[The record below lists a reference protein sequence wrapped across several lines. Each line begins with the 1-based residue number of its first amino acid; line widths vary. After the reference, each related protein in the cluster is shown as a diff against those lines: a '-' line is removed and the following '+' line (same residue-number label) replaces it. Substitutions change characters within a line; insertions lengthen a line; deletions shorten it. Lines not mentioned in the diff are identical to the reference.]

1 MKRMAILAYDVV
13 GLLLVSAALSF
24 AFVKPA
30 YAYVDPSV
38 MTYAIQAF
46 AGVAVALST
55 LLGVVF
61 RRTRKK
67 LFRVLG
73 IDENARKD
81 VDPRLHRVDASG
93 DIVRT
98 GVDDVIDRNAA
109 VSNASARDQ
118 FDYSL
123 KTRIGLAAIV
133 SGFLSFTLC
142 FAAPVEIV
150 SASAGSL
157 VARLV
162 DVLPVIVGMFLL
174 VWILLAA
181 VACLF
186 KKRAFAGVVAV
197 VFSVALSC
205 YTQALFMN
213 VGLPQADGGVVN
225 WDDYTTITV
234 LSAAAWIALITVS
247 VVAVIRYPRKAQ
259 MGFCLVA
266 LALVVVQGAGV
277 ASLFVGESGASNVAG
292 RTMMVSEKGLLDVS
306 AKTNVVE
313 FVLDNYDTALLEQA
327 VSEEP
332 EMFDGFEGFTWF
344 KDSAGSMIP
353 TRYGNV
359 FLLTGVLPR
368 EDEPFSAFLANR
380 YARSPY
386 LGDIRKA
393 GYDVGVYSDTLGEQY
408 LSADEAIQ
416 HLYRYTS
423 NIAPLDRDAMDVPAT
438 AASLLRC
445 ALYRDLPWLA
455 KPLVWFYTDEVNR
468 SMFGSGRAASDKTP
482 YLMDDGSL
490 LSRLRTEG
498 LSTNDQDASYR
509 YIHVIGAHDPFSL
522 DRNGEEVGV
531 GNSNPLDQAI
541 GSMKIVETYIN
552 ELKQLGVYDQTTVI
566 VTTDHGSWWC
576 QEGEIDQPKSPIVL
590 FKPAASVAGG
600 RDKPLAISESP
611 VSAGDILATVEEV
624 IGAPNSASFGE
635 SLLDK
640 VEDGSRY
647 RKGEQTRYF
656 YMTTSDGVHDQKIQ
670 KYAINGDARDLC
682 SWSRTNVELDAQS

>member
-24 AFVKPA
+24 VFVKPA

-55 LLGVVF
+55 VLGVVF

-81 VDPRLHRVDASG
+81 VDPRLHRADASG

-109 VSNASARDQ
+109 VSNASARGQ

-142 FAAPVEIV
+142 FAAPAEIV

-174 VWILLAA
+174 VWILLVA

-186 KKRAFAGVVAV
+186 KKRAFAVVVAA

-247 VVAVIRYPRKAQ
+247 VVAMIRYPRKAQ

-266 LALVVVQGAGV
+266 LAFVVVQGAGV

-393 GYDVGVYSDTLGEQY
+393 DYDVGVYSDTLGEQY

-445 ALYRDLPWLA
+445 ALYRDLPWLV
-455 KPLVWFYTDEVNR
+455 KPLAWFYTDEVNR

-600 RDKPLAISESP
+600 RDKPLTVSESP

-635 SLLDK
+635 SLVDK
-640 VEDGSRY
+640 VEGGSRY

-682 SWSRTNVELDAQS
+682 SWSRTNVEWDAQS

>member
-13 GLLLVSAALSF
+13 GLLLVSAVLSF

-55 LLGVVF
+55 VLGVVF

-142 FAAPVEIV
+142 FAAPAEIV

-157 VARLV
+157 VVRLV
-162 DVLPVIVGMFLL
+162 DALPVIVGMFLL

-186 KKRAFAGVVAV
+186 KKRAFAVVVAV

-445 ALYRDLPWLA
+445 ALYRDLPWLV
-455 KPLVWFYTDEVNR
+455 KPLAWFYTDEVNR

-600 RDKPLAISESP
+600 RDKPLAVSESP

-635 SLLDK
+635 SLVDK
-640 VEDGSRY
+640 VEDGSYY

-670 KYAINGDARDLC
+670 KYAINGDACDLC
-682 SWSRTNVELDAQS
+682 SWSRTNVEWDAQS

>member
-55 LLGVVF
+55 VLGVVF

-98 GVDDVIDRNAA
+98 GVDDVIDCNAA

-186 KKRAFAGVVAV
+186 KKRAFAVVVAV

-234 LSAAAWIALITVS
+234 LSAAAWIALIAVS

-313 FVLDNYDTALLEQA
+313 FVLDDYDTALLEQA

-438 AASLLRC
+438 AVSLLRC
-445 ALYRDLPWLA
+445 AMYRDLPWLA

-600 RDKPLAISESP
+600 RDNPLAVSESP

-635 SLLDK
+635 SLVDK

-682 SWSRTNVELDAQS
+682 SWSRTNVEWDAQS

>member
-55 LLGVVF
+55 VLGVVF

-93 DIVRT
+93 GIVRT

-109 VSNASARDQ
+109 VSNASARGQ

-123 KTRIGLAAIV
+123 KSRIGLAAIV

-142 FAAPVEIV
+142 FAAPAEIV

-174 VWILLAA
+174 VWILLAT

-186 KKRAFAGVVAV
+186 KKRAFAVVVAV

-247 VVAVIRYPRKAQ
+247 VVAVIRYPRKVQ

-266 LALVVVQGAGV
+266 LAFVVVQGAGV
-277 ASLFVGESGASNVAG
+277 ASLFVGESGASNAAG

-455 KPLVWFYTDEVNR
+455 KPLAWFYTDEVNR

-509 YIHVIGAHDPFSL
+509 YIHIIGAHDPFSL

-576 QEGEIDQPKSPIVL
+576 QEGEIDQSKSPIVL
-590 FKPAASVAGG
+590 FKPVASVAGG
-600 RDKPLAISESP
+600 RDKPLAVSESP

-635 SLLDK
+635 SLVDK

-682 SWSRTNVELDAQS
+682 SWSRTNVEWDAQS

>member
-55 LLGVVF
+55 VLGVVF

-98 GVDDVIDRNAA
+98 GVDDAIARNAA

-142 FAAPVEIV
+142 FAAPAEIV

-186 KKRAFAGVVAV
+186 KKRAFAVVVAV

-266 LALVVVQGAGV
+266 LALVIVQGAGV

-332 EMFDGFEGFTWF
+332 EMFDDFEGFTWF

-393 GYDVGVYSDTLGEQY
+393 GYDVGVYSETPGEQY

-445 ALYRDLPWLA
+445 ALYRDLPWLV
-455 KPLVWFYTDEVNR
+455 KPLAWFYTDEVNR

-600 RDKPLAISESP
+600 RDKPLAVSESP

-635 SLLDK
+635 SLVDK

-682 SWSRTNVELDAQS
+682 SWSRTNVEWDAQS

>member
-55 LLGVVF
+55 VLGVVF

-142 FAAPVEIV
+142 FAAPAEIV

-186 KKRAFAGVVAV
+186 KKRAFAVVVAV

-225 WDDYTTITV
+225 WDDYTTITI
-234 LSAAAWIALITVS
+234 LSAAAWIALIAVS

-266 LALVVVQGAGV
+266 LALVVVQGAGA

-327 VSEEP
+327 VSEES

-445 ALYRDLPWLA
+445 ALYRDLPWLV
-455 KPLVWFYTDEVNR
+455 KPLAWFYTDEVNR

-600 RDKPLAISESP
+600 RDKPLAVSESP

-635 SLLDK
+635 SLVDK
-640 VEDGSRY
+640 VEDESRY

-670 KYAINGDARDLC
+670 KYAINGDVRDLC
-682 SWSRTNVELDAQS
+682 SWSRTNVEWDAQS

>member
-55 LLGVVF
+55 VLGVVF

-109 VSNASARDQ
+109 VSNASARGQ

-123 KTRIGLAAIV
+123 KSRIGLAAIV

-142 FAAPVEIV
+142 FAAPAEIV

-157 VARLV
+157 VVRLV

-186 KKRAFAGVVAV
+186 KKRAFVVVVAV

-213 VGLPQADGGVVN
+213 VGLPQADGGVVH

-234 LSAAAWIALITVS
+234 LSAAAWIALIAVS

-416 HLYRYTS
+416 HLFRYTS

-445 ALYRDLPWLA
+445 ALYRDLPWLV
-455 KPLVWFYTDEVNR
+455 KPLAWFYTDEVNR

-600 RDKPLAISESP
+600 RDKPLAVSESP

-635 SLLDK
+635 SLVDK
-640 VEDGSRY
+640 VEDGSYY

-682 SWSRTNVELDAQS
+682 SWSRTNVEWDAQS

>member
-13 GLLLVSAALSF
+13 WLLLVSAALSF

-55 LLGVVF
+55 VLGVVF

-109 VSNASARDQ
+109 VSNASACGQ

-123 KTRIGLAAIV
+123 KSRIGLAAIV

-142 FAAPVEIV
+142 FAAPAEIV

-157 VARLV
+157 VVRLV

-186 KKRAFAGVVAV
+186 KKRAFAVVVAV

-213 VGLPQADGGVVN
+213 VGLPQADGGVVH

-234 LSAAAWIALITVS
+234 LSAAAWIALIAVS

-386 LGDIRKA
+386 LGDIKKA

-423 NIAPLDRDAMDVPAT
+423 NIVSLDRDAMDVPAT

-445 ALYRDLPWLA
+445 ALYRDLLWLA
-455 KPLVWFYTDEVNR
+455 KPLAWFYTDEVNR
-468 SMFGSGRAASDKTP
+468 SMFGSGKAASDKTP

-576 QEGEIDQPKSPIVL
+576 QESEIDQPKSPIVL
-590 FKPAASVAGG
+590 FNPAASVADG
-600 RDKPLAISESP
+600 RDKPLAVSESP

-624 IGAPNSASFGE
+624 IGAPNSAFFGE
-635 SLLDK
+635 SLVDK
-640 VEDGSRY
+640 VKDGSRY
-647 RKGEQTRYF
+647 RKGGQTRYF

-682 SWSRTNVELDAQS
+682 SWSRTNVEWDAQR

>member
-174 VWILLAA
+174 VGILLAA

>member
-1 MKRMAILAYDVV
+1 
-13 GLLLVSAALSF
+13 
-24 AFVKPA
+24 
-30 YAYVDPSV
+30 

-55 LLGVVF
+55 VLGVVF

-142 FAAPVEIV
+142 FAAPAEIV

-186 KKRAFAGVVAV
+186 KKRAFAVVVAV

-225 WDDYTTITV
+225 WDDYTTITL
-234 LSAAAWIALITVS
+234 LSAAAWIALIAVS
-247 VVAVIRYPRKAQ
+247 VVVVIRYPRKAQ

-445 ALYRDLPWLA
+445 ALYRDLPWLV
-455 KPLVWFYTDEVNR
+455 KPLAWFYTDEVNR

-600 RDKPLAISESP
+600 RDKPLAVSESP

-635 SLLDK
+635 SLVDK

-682 SWSRTNVELDAQS
+682 SWSRTNVEWDAQS

>member
-1 MKRMAILAYDVV
+1 M
-13 GLLLVSAALSF
+13 
-24 AFVKPA
+24 
-30 YAYVDPSV
+30 
-38 MTYAIQAF
+38 
-46 AGVAVALST
+46 
-55 LLGVVF
+55 LGVVF

-109 VSNASARDQ
+109 VSNASARGQ

-123 KTRIGLAAIV
+123 KSRIGLAAIV

-142 FAAPVEIV
+142 FAAPAEIV

-157 VARLV
+157 VVRLV

-186 KKRAFAGVVAV
+186 KKRAFAVVVAV

-213 VGLPQADGGVVN
+213 VGLPQADGGVVH
-225 WDDYTTITV
+225 WGDYTTITV
-234 LSAAAWIALITVS
+234 LSAAAWIALIALS

-445 ALYRDLPWLA
+445 ALYRDLPWLV
-455 KPLVWFYTDEVNR
+455 KPLAWFYTDEVNR

-600 RDKPLAISESP
+600 RDKPLAVSESP

-635 SLLDK
+635 SLVDK
-640 VEDGSRY
+640 VEDGSYY

-682 SWSRTNVELDAQS
+682 SWSRTNVEWDAQS

>member
-55 LLGVVF
+55 VLGVVF

-98 GVDDVIDRNAA
+98 GVDDAIARNAA

-142 FAAPVEIV
+142 FAAPAEIV

-186 KKRAFAGVVAV
+186 KKRAFAVVVAV

-225 WDDYTTITV
+225 WDDYTTITL
-234 LSAAAWIALITVS
+234 LSAAAWIALIAVS
-247 VVAVIRYPRKAQ
+247 VVVVIRYPRKAQ

-292 RTMMVSEKGLLDVS
+292 RTMVVSEKGLLDVS

-327 VSEEP
+327 VSEES

-445 ALYRDLPWLA
+445 ALYRDLPWLV
-455 KPLVWFYTDEVNR
+455 KPLAWFYTDEVNR

-600 RDKPLAISESP
+600 RDKPLAVSESP

-635 SLLDK
+635 SLVDK
-640 VEDGSRY
+640 VEDESRY

-670 KYAINGDARDLC
+670 KYAINGDVRDLC
-682 SWSRTNVELDAQS
+682 SWSRTNVEWDAQS

>member
-55 LLGVVF
+55 VLGVVF

-109 VSNASARDQ
+109 VSNASARGQ

-123 KTRIGLAAIV
+123 KSRIGLAAIV

-142 FAAPVEIV
+142 FAAPAEIV

-157 VARLV
+157 VVRLV

-186 KKRAFAGVVAV
+186 KKRAFVVVVAV

-213 VGLPQADGGVVN
+213 VGLPQADGGVVH

-234 LSAAAWIALITVS
+234 LSAAAWIALIAVS

-408 LSADEAIQ
+408 LSAYEAIQ
-416 HLYRYTS
+416 HLFRYTS

-445 ALYRDLPWLA
+445 ALYRDLPWLV
-455 KPLVWFYTDEVNR
+455 KPLAWFYTDEVNR

-600 RDKPLAISESP
+600 RDKPLAVSESP

-635 SLLDK
+635 SLVDK
-640 VEDGSRY
+640 VEDGSYY

-682 SWSRTNVELDAQS
+682 SWSRTNVEWDAQS

>member
-55 LLGVVF
+55 VLGVVF

-98 GVDDVIDRNAA
+98 GVDDVIDCNAA
-109 VSNASARDQ
+109 VSNASAHDQ

-142 FAAPVEIV
+142 FAAPAEIV

-186 KKRAFAGVVAV
+186 KKRAFAVVVAV

-234 LSAAAWIALITVS
+234 LSAAAWIALIAVS

-368 EDEPFSAFLANR
+368 EDESFSAFLANR

-423 NIAPLDRDAMDVPAT
+423 NIAPLDHDAMDVPAT
-438 AASLLRC
+438 AVSLLRC

-490 LSRLRTEG
+490 LSRLCTEG

-590 FKPAASVAGG
+590 FKSAASVAGG
-600 RDKPLAISESP
+600 RDNPLAVSESP

-635 SLLDK
+635 SLVDK

-682 SWSRTNVELDAQS
+682 SWSRTNVEWDAQS

>member
-55 LLGVVF
+55 VLGVVF

-67 LFRVLG
+67 LFCVLG

-142 FAAPVEIV
+142 FAAPAEIV

-186 KKRAFAGVVAV
+186 KKRAFAVVVAV

-225 WDDYTTITV
+225 WDDYTTITL
-234 LSAAAWIALITVS
+234 LSAAAWIALIAVS
-247 VVAVIRYPRKAQ
+247 VVVVIRYPRKAQ

-438 AASLLRC
+438 AVSLLRC
-445 ALYRDLPWLA
+445 ALYRDLPWLV
-455 KPLVWFYTDEVNR
+455 KPLAWFYTDEVNR

-600 RDKPLAISESP
+600 RDKPFAVSESP

-624 IGAPNSASFGE
+624 TGAPNSASFGE
-635 SLLDK
+635 SLVDK

-647 RKGEQTRYF
+647 RRGEQIRYF

-682 SWSRTNVELDAQS
+682 SWSRTNVEWDAQS

>member
-174 VWILLAA
+174 VWILLAV

-213 VGLPQADGGVVN
+213 VGLPQANGGVVN

-438 AASLLRC
+438 AVSLLRC

-600 RDKPLAISESP
+600 RDNPLAVSESP

-635 SLLDK
+635 SLVDK

-682 SWSRTNVELDAQS
+682 SWSRTYVEWDAQS

>member
-55 LLGVVF
+55 VLGVVF

-98 GVDDVIDRNAA
+98 GVDDAIARNAA

-142 FAAPVEIV
+142 FAAPAEIV

-186 KKRAFAGVVAV
+186 KKRAFAVVVAV

-225 WDDYTTITV
+225 WDDYTTITL
-234 LSAAAWIALITVS
+234 LSAAAWIALIAVS
-247 VVAVIRYPRKAQ
+247 VVVVIRYPRKAQ

-445 ALYRDLPWLA
+445 ALYRDLPWLV
-455 KPLVWFYTDEVNR
+455 KPLAWFYTDEVNR
-468 SMFGSGRAASDKTP
+468 SMFGSGRAASDKMP

-600 RDKPLAISESP
+600 RDKPLAVSESP

-635 SLLDK
+635 SLVDK

-682 SWSRTNVELDAQS
+682 SWSRTNVEWDAQS

>member
-55 LLGVVF
+55 VLGVVF

-98 GVDDVIDRNAA
+98 GVDDAIARNAA

-142 FAAPVEIV
+142 FAAPAEIV

-186 KKRAFAGVVAV
+186 KKRAFAVVVAV

-266 LALVVVQGAGV
+266 LALVIVQGAGV

-332 EMFDGFEGFTWF
+332 EMFDDFEGFTWF

-445 ALYRDLPWLA
+445 ALYRDLPWLV
-455 KPLVWFYTDEVNR
+455 KPLAWFYTDEVNR

-600 RDKPLAISESP
+600 RDKPLAVSESP

-635 SLLDK
+635 SLVDK

-647 RKGEQTRYF
+647 RRGEQIRYF

-682 SWSRTNVELDAQS
+682 SWSRTNVEWDAQS

>member
-13 GLLLVSAALSF
+13 GLLLVSASLSF

-55 LLGVVF
+55 VLGVVF

-81 VDPRLHRVDASG
+81 VDPRLRRVDASG
-93 DIVRT
+93 DIVCT

-109 VSNASARDQ
+109 VSNASARGQ

-123 KTRIGLAAIV
+123 KSRIGLAAIV

-142 FAAPVEIV
+142 FAAPAEIV

-157 VARLV
+157 VVRLV

-186 KKRAFAGVVAV
+186 KKRAFAVVVAV
-197 VFSVALSC
+197 VFSVALLC

-213 VGLPQADGGVVN
+213 VGLPQADGGVVH

-234 LSAAAWIALITVS
+234 LSAAAWIALIAVS

-332 EMFDGFEGFTWF
+332 EMFDCFEGFTWF

-455 KPLVWFYTDEVNR
+455 KPLAWFYTDEVNR
-468 SMFGSGRAASDKTP
+468 SMFGLGRAASDKTP

-600 RDKPLAISESP
+600 RDKPLAVSESP

-624 IGAPNSASFGE
+624 IGAPNSTSFGE
-635 SLLDK
+635 SLVDK
-640 VEDGSRY
+640 VEDGSHY

-682 SWSRTNVELDAQS
+682 SWSRTNVEWDAQS

>member
-55 LLGVVF
+55 VLGVVF
-61 RRTRKK
+61 RRTRKN

-109 VSNASARDQ
+109 ISNASARGQ

-123 KTRIGLAAIV
+123 KSRIGLAAIV

-142 FAAPVEIV
+142 FAAPAEIV

-162 DVLPVIVGMFLL
+162 DVLPVIAGMFLL

-186 KKRAFAGVVAV
+186 KKRAFAVIVAV

-213 VGLPQADGGVVN
+213 VGLPQADGGVVH

-234 LSAAAWIALITVS
+234 LSAAAWIALIAVS

-393 GYDVGVYSDTLGEQY
+393 GYNVGVYSDTLGEQY

-445 ALYRDLPWLA
+445 ALYRDLPWLV
-455 KPLVWFYTDEVNR
+455 KPLAWFYTDEVNR

-600 RDKPLAISESP
+600 RDKPLAVSESP

-635 SLLDK
+635 SLVDK
-640 VEDGSRY
+640 VEDGSYY

-682 SWSRTNVELDAQS
+682 SWSRTNVEWDAQS

>member
-1 MKRMAILAYDVV
+1 
-13 GLLLVSAALSF
+13 
-24 AFVKPA
+24 
-30 YAYVDPSV
+30 
-38 MTYAIQAF
+38 
-46 AGVAVALST
+46 
-55 LLGVVF
+55 
-61 RRTRKK
+61 
-67 LFRVLG
+67 
-73 IDENARKD
+73 
-81 VDPRLHRVDASG
+81 
-93 DIVRT
+93 
-98 GVDDVIDRNAA
+98 
-109 VSNASARDQ
+109 
-118 FDYSL
+118 
-123 KTRIGLAAIV
+123 
-133 SGFLSFTLC
+133 
-142 FAAPVEIV
+142 
-150 SASAGSL
+150 
-157 VARLV
+157 
-162 DVLPVIVGMFLL
+162 
-174 VWILLAA
+174 
-181 VACLF
+181 
-186 KKRAFAGVVAV
+186 
-197 VFSVALSC
+197 
-205 YTQALFMN
+205 MN
-213 VGLPQADGGVVN
+213 VGLPQADGGVVH
-225 WDDYTTITV
+225 WGDYTTITV
-234 LSAAAWIALITVS
+234 LSAAAWIALIALS

-332 EMFDGFEGFTWF
+332 EMLDGFEGFTWF

-445 ALYRDLPWLA
+445 ALYRDLPWLV
-455 KPLVWFYTDEVNR
+455 KPLAWFYTDEVNR

-600 RDKPLAISESP
+600 RDKPFAVSESP

-635 SLLDK
+635 SLVDK
-640 VEDGSRY
+640 TEGGSHY
-647 RKGEQTRYF
+647 RKGEQNRYF

-682 SWSRTNVELDAQS
+682 SWSRTNVEWDAQS

>member
-55 LLGVVF
+55 VLGVVF

-142 FAAPVEIV
+142 FAAPAEIV

-186 KKRAFAGVVAV
+186 KKRAFAVVVAV

-225 WDDYTTITV
+225 WDDYTTITL
-234 LSAAAWIALITVS
+234 LSAAAWIALIAVS
-247 VVAVIRYPRKAQ
+247 VVVVIRYPRKAQ

-445 ALYRDLPWLA
+445 ALYRDLPWLV
-455 KPLVWFYTDEVNR
+455 KPLAWFYTDEVNR

-600 RDKPLAISESP
+600 RDKPLAVSESP

-635 SLLDK
+635 SLVDK

-682 SWSRTNVELDAQS
+682 SWSRTNVEWDAQS

>member
-55 LLGVVF
+55 VLGVVF

-98 GVDDVIDRNAA
+98 GVDDAIARNAA

-142 FAAPVEIV
+142 FAAPAEIV

-186 KKRAFAGVVAV
+186 KKRAFAVVVAV

-266 LALVVVQGAGV
+266 LALVIVQGAGV

-332 EMFDGFEGFTWF
+332 EMFDDFEGFTWF

-445 ALYRDLPWLA
+445 ALYRDLPWLV
-455 KPLVWFYTDEVNR
+455 KPLAWFYTDEVNR

-600 RDKPLAISESP
+600 RDKPLAVSESP

-635 SLLDK
+635 SLVDK

-682 SWSRTNVELDAQS
+682 SWSRTNVGWDAQS

>member
-1 MKRMAILAYDVV
+1 MKRIAIFAFDVV

-55 LLGVVF
+55 VLGVVF

-98 GVDDVIDRNAA
+98 KVDEVIVRNAA
-109 VSNASARDQ
+109 VANGSARGH

-142 FAAPVEIV
+142 FAAPAEIV
-150 SASAGSL
+150 SSSAGSL
-157 VARLV
+157 VVRLV

-186 KKRAFAGVVAV
+186 KKRAFAVVVAV

-205 YTQALFMN
+205 YAQALFMN

-225 WDDYTTITV
+225 WDDYTTITA
-234 LSAAAWIALITVS
+234 LSAAAWIALIAVS
-247 VVAVIRYPRKAQ
+247 IVAVIRYPRKAQ

-266 LALVVVQGAGV
+266 LALVAVQGAGV

-386 LGDIRKA
+386 LSDIREA
-393 GYDVGVYSDTLGEQY
+393 GYDIGVYSDTLGEQY

-455 KPLVWFYTDEVNR
+455 KPLAWFYTDEVNR
-468 SMFGSGRAASDKTP
+468 SMFGSGRGASDKTP

-552 ELKQLGVYDQTTVI
+552 ELKRLGVYDQTTVI

-590 FKPAASVAGG
+590 FKPAASVAAGS
-600 RDKPLAISESP
+600 DKPFAVSESP
-611 VSAGDILATVEEV
+611 VSAGDILATMEEAV
-624 IGAPNSASFGE
+624 GAPNFAFFGE
-635 SLLDK
+635 SLADK
-640 VEDGSRY
+640 VGDGSHY

-670 KYAINGDARDLC
+670 KYAIKGDARDLG
-682 SWSRTNVELDAQS
+682 SWSRTNVEWDAQS

>member
-55 LLGVVF
+55 VLGVVF

-67 LFRVLG
+67 LFCVLG

-142 FAAPVEIV
+142 FAAPAEIV

-186 KKRAFAGVVAV
+186 KKRAFAVVVAV

-225 WDDYTTITV
+225 WDDYTTITL
-234 LSAAAWIALITVS
+234 LSAAAWIALIAVS
-247 VVAVIRYPRKAQ
+247 VVVVIRYPRKAQ

-332 EMFDGFEGFTWF
+332 EMFDDFEGFTWF

-393 GYDVGVYSDTLGEQY
+393 GYDVGVYSETLGEQY

-445 ALYRDLPWLA
+445 ALYRDLPWLV
-455 KPLVWFYTDEVNR
+455 KPLAWFYTDEVNR

-600 RDKPLAISESP
+600 RDKPLAVSESP

-635 SLLDK
+635 SLVDK

-682 SWSRTNVELDAQS
+682 SWSRTNVEWDAQS

>member
-55 LLGVVF
+55 VLGVVF
-61 RRTRKK
+61 RRTTKK
-67 LFRVLG
+67 LFCVLG

-123 KTRIGLAAIV
+123 KTRIGLVAIV

-142 FAAPVEIV
+142 FAAPAEIV

-186 KKRAFAGVVAV
+186 KKRAFAVVVAV

-225 WDDYTTITV
+225 WDDYTTITL
-234 LSAAAWIALITVS
+234 LSAAAWIALIAVS
-247 VVAVIRYPRKAQ
+247 VVVVIRYPRKAQ

-438 AASLLRC
+438 AVSLLRC
-445 ALYRDLPWLA
+445 ALYRDLPWLV
-455 KPLVWFYTDEVNR
+455 KPLAWFYTDEVNR

-590 FKPAASVAGG
+590 FKPAASVAGD
-600 RDKPLAISESP
+600 R
-611 VSAGDILATVEEV
+611 
-624 IGAPNSASFGE
+624 E
-635 SLLDK
+635 SLSLFLNRRFQL
-640 VEDGSRY
+640 G
-647 RKGEQTRYF
+647 
-656 YMTTSDGVHDQKIQ
+656 I
-670 KYAINGDARDLC
+670 
-682 SWSRTNVELDAQS
+682 SWLR

>member
-13 GLLLVSAALSF
+13 GLFLVSAALSF

-55 LLGVVF
+55 VLGVVF

-142 FAAPVEIV
+142 FAAPAEIV

-186 KKRAFAGVVAV
+186 KKRAFAVVVAV

-225 WDDYTTITV
+225 WDDYTTITL
-234 LSAAAWIALITVS
+234 LSAAAWIALIAVS
-247 VVAVIRYPRKAQ
+247 VVVVIRYPRKAQ

-277 ASLFVGESGASNVAG
+277 ASLFGESGALNVAG

-332 EMFDGFEGFTWF
+332 EMFDGFEGFAWF

-423 NIAPLDRDAMDVPAT
+423 NIAPFDRDAMDVPAT

-455 KPLVWFYTDEVNR
+455 KPLAWFYTDEVNR

-600 RDKPLAISESP
+600 RDKPLAVSESP

-635 SLLDK
+635 SLVDK
-640 VEDGSRY
+640 VEDESRY

-670 KYAINGDARDLC
+670 KYAINGDVRDLC
-682 SWSRTNVELDAQS
+682 SWSRTNVEWDAQS

>member
-55 LLGVVF
+55 VLGVVF

-98 GVDDVIDRNAA
+98 GVDDVIDCNAA

-123 KTRIGLAAIV
+123 KTRIGLAAIA

-142 FAAPVEIV
+142 FVAPAEIV

-186 KKRAFAGVVAV
+186 KKRAFAVVVAV
-197 VFSVALSC
+197 VFSVAFSC

-423 NIAPLDRDAMDVPAT
+423 NIAPLDHDAMDVPAT

-445 ALYRDLPWLA
+445 ALYRDLPWLV
-455 KPLVWFYTDEVNR
+455 KPLAWFYTDEVNR
-468 SMFGSGRAASDKTP
+468 SMFGSSRAASDKTP

-600 RDKPLAISESP
+600 RDKPFAVSESP

-635 SLLDK
+635 SLVDK
-640 VEDGSRY
+640 AEGGSRY

-682 SWSRTNVELDAQS
+682 SWSRTNVEWDAQS

>member
-55 LLGVVF
+55 VLGVVF

-109 VSNASARDQ
+109 VSNASARGQ

-123 KTRIGLAAIV
+123 KSRIGLAAIV

-142 FAAPVEIV
+142 FAAPAEIV

-157 VARLV
+157 VVRLV

-186 KKRAFAGVVAV
+186 KKRAFVVVVAV

-213 VGLPQADGGVVN
+213 VGLPQADGGVVH

-234 LSAAAWIALITVS
+234 LSAAAWIALIAVS

-445 ALYRDLPWLA
+445 ALYRDLPWLV
-455 KPLVWFYTDEVNR
+455 KPLAWFYTDEVNR

-600 RDKPLAISESP
+600 RDKPLAVSGSP

-635 SLLDK
+635 SLVDK
-640 VEDGSRY
+640 VEDGSYY

-682 SWSRTNVELDAQS
+682 SWSRTNVEWDAQS

>member
-55 LLGVVF
+55 VLGVVF

-73 IDENARKD
+73 IDENACKD

-109 VSNASARDQ
+109 VSNASARGQ

-123 KTRIGLAAIV
+123 KSRIGLAAIV

-142 FAAPVEIV
+142 FAAPAEIV

-157 VARLV
+157 VVRLV

-186 KKRAFAGVVAV
+186 KKRAFVVVVAV

-213 VGLPQADGGVVN
+213 VGLPQADGGVVH

-234 LSAAAWIALITVS
+234 LSAAAWIALIAVS

-423 NIAPLDRDAMDVPAT
+423 NIVPLDRDAMDVPAT

-445 ALYRDLPWLA
+445 ALYRDLPWLV
-455 KPLVWFYTDEVNR
+455 KPLAWFYTDEVNR

-522 DRNGEEVGV
+522 DRNGEEVGA

-541 GSMKIVETYIN
+541 GSMKIVETYIK

-600 RDKPLAISESP
+600 RDKPLAVSESP

-635 SLLDK
+635 SLVDK
-640 VEDGSRY
+640 VEDGSHY
-647 RKGEQTRYF
+647 RKGEQTRCF

-682 SWSRTNVELDAQS
+682 SWSRTNVEWDAQS

>member
-55 LLGVVF
+55 VLGVVF

-109 VSNASARDQ
+109 VSNASARGQ

-142 FAAPVEIV
+142 FAAPAEIV

-157 VARLV
+157 VVRLV
-162 DVLPVIVGMFLL
+162 DVFPVIVGMFLL

-186 KKRAFAGVVAV
+186 KKRAFAVVVAV

-213 VGLPQADGGVVN
+213 VGLPQADGGVVH

-234 LSAAAWIALITVS
+234 LSAAAWIALIAVS

-423 NIAPLDRDAMDVPAT
+423 NIAPLDRDAMDIPAT

-445 ALYRDLPWLA
+445 ALYRDLPWLV
-455 KPLVWFYTDEVNR
+455 KPLAWFYTDEVNR

-600 RDKPLAISESP
+600 RDKPLAVSESP

-635 SLLDK
+635 SLVDK
-640 VEDGSRY
+640 VKDGSHY
-647 RKGEQTRYF
+647 RKDEQTRYF
-656 YMTTSDGVHDQKIQ
+656 YMTTSDGVHDQKI
-670 KYAINGDARDLC
+670 
-682 SWSRTNVELDAQS
+682 

>member
-55 LLGVVF
+55 VLGVVF
-61 RRTRKK
+61 RRTRKN

-109 VSNASARDQ
+109 VSNASARGQ

-123 KTRIGLAAIV
+123 KSRIGLAAIV

-142 FAAPVEIV
+142 FAAPAEIV

-157 VARLV
+157 VVRLV

-186 KKRAFAGVVAV
+186 KKRAFVVVVAV
-197 VFSVALSC
+197 VFSAALSC

-213 VGLPQADGGVVN
+213 VGLPQADGGVVH
-225 WDDYTTITV
+225 WDDYITITV
-234 LSAAAWIALITVS
+234 LSAAAWIALIAVS

-416 HLYRYTS
+416 HLFRYTS

-445 ALYRDLPWLA
+445 ALYRDLPWLV
-455 KPLVWFYTDEVNR
+455 KPLAWFYTDEVNR
-468 SMFGSGRAASDKTP
+468 SMLGSGRAASDKTP

-541 GSMKIVETYIN
+541 GSMKIVKTYIN

-600 RDKPLAISESP
+600 RDKPLAVSESP

-635 SLLDK
+635 SLVDK

-682 SWSRTNVELDAQS
+682 SWSRTNVEWDAQS

>member
-1 MKRMAILAYDVV
+1 MKRKAILAYDVV

-55 LLGVVF
+55 VLGVVF

-93 DIVRT
+93 DIVCT

-109 VSNASARDQ
+109 VSNASARGQ

-123 KTRIGLAAIV
+123 KSRIGLAAIV

-142 FAAPVEIV
+142 FVAPAEIV

-186 KKRAFAGVVAV
+186 KKRAFAVVVAV
-197 VFSVALSC
+197 VFSVAFSC

-332 EMFDGFEGFTWF
+332 EMFNGFEGFTWF

-445 ALYRDLPWLA
+445 ALYRDLPWLV
-455 KPLVWFYTDEVNR
+455 KPLAWFYTDEVNR
-468 SMFGSGRAASDKTP
+468 SMFGSGRAASDKMP

-600 RDKPLAISESP
+600 RDKPLAVSESP

-635 SLLDK
+635 SLVDK

-682 SWSRTNVELDAQS
+682 SWSRTNVEWDAQS

>member
-55 LLGVVF
+55 VLGVVF

-81 VDPRLHRVDASG
+81 VDPRLHRVDASD

-109 VSNASARDQ
+109 VSNASARGQ

-123 KTRIGLAAIV
+123 KSRIGLAAIV

-142 FAAPVEIV
+142 FAAPAEIV

-157 VARLV
+157 VVRLV

-186 KKRAFAGVVAV
+186 KKRAFAVVVAV

-213 VGLPQADGGVVN
+213 VGLPQADGGVVH

-234 LSAAAWIALITVS
+234 LSAAAWIALIALS

-332 EMFDGFEGFTWF
+332 EVFDGFEGFTWF

-445 ALYRDLPWLA
+445 ALYRDLPWLV
-455 KPLVWFYTDEVNR
+455 KPLAWFYTDEVNR

-552 ELKQLGVYDQTTVI
+552 ELKQHGVYDQTTVI

-576 QEGEIDQPKSPIVL
+576 QEGEIGQPKSPIVL

-600 RDKPLAISESP
+600 RDKPLAVSGSP

-635 SLLDK
+635 SLVDK
-640 VEDGSRY
+640 VEDGSYY

-682 SWSRTNVELDAQS
+682 SWSRTNVEWDAQS

>member
-55 LLGVVF
+55 VLGVVF

-142 FAAPVEIV
+142 FAAPAEIV

-186 KKRAFAGVVAV
+186 KKRAFAVVVAV

-225 WDDYTTITV
+225 WDDYTTITL
-234 LSAAAWIALITVS
+234 LSAAAWIALIVVS

-455 KPLVWFYTDEVNR
+455 KPLAWFYTDEVNR

-600 RDKPLAISESP
+600 RDKPLAVSESP

-635 SLLDK
+635 SLVDK
-640 VEDGSRY
+640 VEDGSYY

-682 SWSRTNVELDAQS
+682 SWSRTNVEWDAQS

>member
-55 LLGVVF
+55 VLGVVF

-98 GVDDVIDRNAA
+98 GVDDVIDCNAA

-123 KTRIGLAAIV
+123 KTRIGLAAIA

-142 FAAPVEIV
+142 FVAPAEIV

-186 KKRAFAGVVAV
+186 KKRAFAVVVAV
-197 VFSVALSC
+197 VFSVAFSC
-205 YTQALFMN
+205 YIQALFMN

-306 AKTNVVE
+306 AKSNVVE

-332 EMFDGFEGFTWF
+332 EMFNGFEGFTWF

-423 NIAPLDRDAMDVPAT
+423 NIVPLDRDAMDVPAT

-445 ALYRDLPWLA
+445 SLYRDLPWLV
-455 KPLVWFYTDEVNR
+455 KPLAWFYTDEVNR
-468 SMFGSGRAASDKTP
+468 SMFGSDRAASDKTP
-482 YLMDDGSL
+482 YLMDDGFL

-541 GSMKIVETYIN
+541 ASMKIVETYIN

-600 RDKPLAISESP
+600 RDKPLAVSESP

-635 SLLDK
+635 SLVDK

-682 SWSRTNVELDAQS
+682 SWSRTNVEWDAQS

>member
-55 LLGVVF
+55 VLGVVF

-109 VSNASARDQ
+109 VSNASARGQ

-123 KTRIGLAAIV
+123 KSRIGLAAIV

-142 FAAPVEIV
+142 FAAPAEIV

-162 DVLPVIVGMFLL
+162 DVFPVIVGMFLL

-186 KKRAFAGVVAV
+186 KKRAFAVVVAV

-266 LALVVVQGAGV
+266 LALVIVQGAGV

-332 EMFDGFEGFTWF
+332 EMFDDFEGFTWF

-368 EDEPFSAFLANR
+368 EDEPFSAFLVNR

-445 ALYRDLPWLA
+445 ALYRDLPWLV
-455 KPLVWFYTDEVNR
+455 KPLAWFYTDEVNR

-509 YIHVIGAHDPFSL
+509 YIHIIGAHDPFSL

-600 RDKPLAISESP
+600 RDKPLAVSESP

-635 SLLDK
+635 SLVDK
-640 VEDGSRY
+640 VEDESRY

-670 KYAINGDARDLC
+670 KYAINGDVRDLC
-682 SWSRTNVELDAQS
+682 SWSRTNVEWDAQS

>member
-55 LLGVVF
+55 VLGVVF

-98 GVDDVIDRNAA
+98 GVDDVIDCNAA

-123 KTRIGLAAIV
+123 KTRIGLAAIA

-142 FAAPVEIV
+142 FVAPAEIV

-186 KKRAFAGVVAV
+186 KKRAFAVVVAV

-213 VGLPQADGGVVN
+213 VGLPQADGGVVH
-225 WDDYTTITV
+225 WGDYTTITV
-234 LSAAAWIALITVS
+234 LSAAAWIALIALS

-344 KDSAGSMIP
+344 KDSVGSMIP

-408 LSADEAIQ
+408 LSADEATQ

-423 NIAPLDRDAMDVPAT
+423 NIVPLDRDAMDVPAT

-445 ALYRDLPWLA
+445 SLYRDLPWLV
-455 KPLVWFYTDEVNR
+455 KPLAWFYTDEVNR
-468 SMFGSGRAASDKTP
+468 SMFGSDRAASDKTP

-509 YIHVIGAHDPFSL
+509 YIHVIGAHDPVLARSQWGRSRCWQF
-522 DRNGEEVGV
+522 D
-531 GNSNPLDQAI
+531 PLDQAI

-600 RDKPLAISESP
+600 RDKPFAVSESP

-624 IGAPNSASFGE
+624 IGAPNSASFRRVLGRQ
-635 SLLDK
+635 
-640 VEDGSRY
+640 DGRWEPLSQ
-647 RKGEQTRYF
+647 G
-656 YMTTSDGVHDQKIQ
+656 
-670 KYAINGDARDLC
+670 
-682 SWSRTNVELDAQS
+682 

>member
-55 LLGVVF
+55 VLGVVF

-142 FAAPVEIV
+142 FAAPAEIV

-186 KKRAFAGVVAV
+186 KKRAFAVVVAV

-225 WDDYTTITV
+225 WDDYTTITL
-234 LSAAAWIALITVS
+234 LSAAAWIALIAVS
-247 VVAVIRYPRKAQ
+247 VVVVIRYPRKAQ

-277 ASLFVGESGASNVAG
+277 ASLFVGESGASNVVG

-445 ALYRDLPWLA
+445 ALYRDLPWLV
-455 KPLVWFYTDEVNR
+455 KPLAWFYTDEVNR

-600 RDKPLAISESP
+600 RDKPLAVSESP

-635 SLLDK
+635 SLVDK

-682 SWSRTNVELDAQS
+682 SWSRTNVEWDAQS